1 MTISEYP
8 ETFLF
13 RVKPIFTGAVKEYK
27 LPQIISIA
35 DFIQYVKEVTVEEF
49 ALSPAN
55 NHIVMERLSIT
66 EAGQESQ
73 EAAPSME
80 PSHYISMYEQYGD
93 RLSLMTFYVRLRIG

>member
-35 DFIQYVKEVTVEEF
+35 DFIQYVKEATLAEF
-49 ALSPAN
+49 ELSLPN
-55 NHIVMERLSIT
+55 NAIVMERLSVT

-80 PSHYISMYEQYGD
+80 PSDYISMYEKYGD
-93 RLSLMTFYVRLRIG
+93 RLSLMTFYIRLHVN